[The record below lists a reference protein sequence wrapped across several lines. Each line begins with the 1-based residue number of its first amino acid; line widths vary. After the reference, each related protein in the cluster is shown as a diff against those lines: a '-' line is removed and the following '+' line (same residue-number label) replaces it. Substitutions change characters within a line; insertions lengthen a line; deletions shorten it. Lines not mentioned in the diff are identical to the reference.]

1 MFVDE
6 LTKFQLCLIDLYR
19 QSSDNMVQLLKIVQV
34 VQPLYDNP
42 LLILIFHEQENRLAI
57 H

>member
-6 LTKFQLCLIDLYR
+6 LTKFQLCVIGLYR
-19 QSSDNMVQLLKIVQV
+19 KSSDNMVQWLKIVQV